1 MTSPLPHTPTPPAGP
16 CTSPCATPQ
25 PGPSRALKALQTLQT
40 LRGVLGT
47 GLLAALLAALLTAAP
62 VAWADVGPDQAAAVA
77 AQVSGGGRVLS
88 VDRVAGGRAWRVKV
102 VTARG
107 EVRVVMVDAATGR
120 PQ

>member
-1 MTSPLPHTPTPPAGP
+1 MTAVTTKLTLPHAR
-16 CTSPCATPQ
+16 Q
-25 PGPSRALKALQTLQT
+25 LLL
-40 LRGVLGT
+40 
-47 GLLAALLAALLTAAP
+47 GLLAAFALAGAP
-62 VAWADVGPDQAAAVA
+62 AAWADVGPDHAAAVA
-77 AQVSGGGRVLS
+77 SQVSGGGRVLS